1 MKSVHVRFAMLRRF
15 AAAAVMLALAVS
27 AAQAQTQS
35 QTQSQTQKAGQPV
48 HSGFLGDYSKLKP
61 DPDREGVLHYVNP
74 SAKFGQYTK
83 VMFRPMEVYVSQSSG
98 YKGVQP
104 DALKRMTDEFL
115 ASFKKALTPG
125 YEIVTAPGPDVLEI
139 RCAITGVQPV
149 KTDLSPVDFLP
160 IKAVFN
166 AGRAAAGKSPRVAE
180 LTAEM
185 ELLDQNKTRLAA
197 AVVNRKGDKTLEQG
211 ENITWSHLQAITEY
225 WAKNFRQR
233 LDEAR
238 ARGGQ

>member
-1 MKSVHVRFAMLRRF
+1 MKLNPFAFVKSRCFGATAL
-15 AAAAVMLALAVS
+15 AVMFAVS
-27 AAQAQTQS
+27 AAHAQTQS
-35 QTQSQTQKAGQPV
+35 QTQSAAQKGSRPA
-48 HSGFLGDYSKLKP
+48 HSGFLGDYSKLKAA
-61 DPDREGVLHYVNP
+61 PDREGVLLYVNRP
-74 SAKFGQYTK
+74 AKPGTYSK
-83 VMFRPMEVYVSQSSG
+83 IMFRPMEVYVSPSAE

-115 ASFKKALTPG
+115 VAFKRALTPG

-166 AGRAAAGKSPRVAE
+166 AGRAAAGKSPRVLE

-185 ELLDQNKTRLAA
+185 EVLDHTKTRLAA
-197 AVVNRKGDKTLEQG
+197 VVANRKGDKTLEQG
-211 ENITWSHLQAITEY
+211 ENITWAHLQAISEY

-233 LDEAR
+233 LDEV
-238 ARGGQ
+238 RGGGG